1 MAAGR
6 TCVATTYIYPR
17 CRKAPQFAQRKKRY
31 QWQEGQ
37 KNRDTNGY
45 LVARAIH

>member
-17 CRKAPQFAQRKKRY
+17 CRKAPQFAQRKK
-31 QWQEGQ
+31 
-37 KNRDTNGY
+37 DINGKKGKKIEIQM
-45 LVARAIH
+45 AI

>member
-1 MAAGR
+1 MAASR
-6 TCVATTYIYPR
+6 TYVATYISALQKSSAICP
-17 CRKAPQFAQRKKRY
+17 KEKRY

-37 KNRDTNGY
+37 KKIDTNGY